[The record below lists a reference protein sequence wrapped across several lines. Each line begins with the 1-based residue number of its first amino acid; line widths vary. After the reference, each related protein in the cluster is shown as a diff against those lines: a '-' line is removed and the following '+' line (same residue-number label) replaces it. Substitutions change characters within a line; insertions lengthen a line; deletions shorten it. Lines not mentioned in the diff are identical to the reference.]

1 MTGELNNKT
10 PFFLK
15 LVFIFSFYELVI
27 GGGGRFLEIGSVT
40 FRMLFF
46 LIAIV
51 VSLFMYIYKNSI
63 KKDIVILIFSFTV
76 LLLFSSVVGVANN
89 APLDLLLEDIKP
101 LSFFYMILFFSL
113 VVNNIEDIKMV
124 SKIIKQGSILLSL
137 IYLAVIILLFVGYID
152 FGSFYVRQNEIGE
165 IMFRGDSLFFYK
177 GFLYLC
183 IGFFFFLLSNDKYKN
198 LLLILIFTSIVLT
211 LTRGFIIFTTLI
223 SCYYVFFINKEK
235 ILKWIWGFILFVLM
249 IVGGSMFIE
258 TVGDRSDSDTVRY
271 VQIDQVYD
279 NVNLISVFIGHG
291 FGIGV
296 PDRPIHMENSFLE
309 IYHKQGLLG
318 IAFWVA
324 LLGYTFF
331 LYFKIKD
338 IDYKKIALPFLL
350 SVVFVFFQSLTNPFV
365 NNPIGLSILLIT
377 IVIFSKFLELQKQQ

>member
-46 LIAIV
+46 LLAIV
-51 VSLFMYIYKNSI
+51 VSLFIYIYKNSI
-63 KKDIVILIFSFTV
+63 KKDIVILVFSFTV
-76 LLLFSSVVGVANN
+76 LLLFSCIVGVANN

-113 VVNNIEDIKMV
+113 VVNNIGDIKMV
-124 SKIIKQGSILLSL
+124 SKIIKQGSVLLSL
-137 IYLAVIILLFVGYID
+137 IYLGVIILLFVGYID
-152 FGSFYVRQNEIGE
+152 FGSFYARQNEIGE

-198 LLLILIFTSIVLT
+198 LFLILIFTSIVLT

-235 ILKWIWGFILFVLM
+235 ILKWIWGFILFGLM
-249 IVGGSMFIE
+249 IVGGTMFIE

-271 VQIDQVYD
+271 IQIDQVYD

-318 IAFWVA
+318 IAFWLA

-338 IDYKKIALPFLL
+338 IDYKKTALPFLL

-377 IVIFSKFLELQKQQ
+377 IVIFSKFLELQKQR

>member
-249 IVGGSMFIE
+249 IVGGAVFIE